1 MKTSLSQ
8 TIYYIDITVG
18 AVFIDI
24 LFDAFSQAI
33 NIVVARDGVDVDV
46 DVEVVVAGGC

>member
-8 TIYYIDITVG
+8 TIYYIDVSVR
-18 AVFIDI
+18 AVFIDV

-33 NIVVARDGVDVDV
+33 NIVVARDGIDVDV
-46 DVEVVVAGGC
+46 DVEVVIAGGC